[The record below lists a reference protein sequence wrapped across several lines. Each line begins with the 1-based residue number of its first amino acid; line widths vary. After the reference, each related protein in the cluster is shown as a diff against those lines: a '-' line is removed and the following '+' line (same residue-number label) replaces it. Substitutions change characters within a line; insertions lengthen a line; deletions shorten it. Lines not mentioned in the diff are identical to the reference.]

1 MFRSSKFS
9 EETPVLARASP
20 RFPVTQRA
28 ETDEARTPHQEAAE
42 AQQAAVAMAG
52 RLRRASPKTGE
63 RRSLRK
69 ISDELKDA
77 GYFNERGRP
86 YKACVVHA

>member
-1 MFRSSKFS
+1 M
-9 EETPVLARASP
+9 AR
-20 RFPVTQRA
+20 
-28 ETDEARTPHQEAAE
+28 
-42 AQQAAVAMAG
+42 

-77 GYFNERGRP
+77 GHLNERGRP
-86 YKACVVHA
+86 YNPNSIKLMLES